1 VHVTASARYPID
13 AQLVAGLV
21 VSLRSGFF
29 TIIPPSLDSR
39 RSTS

>member
-13 AQLVAGLV
+13 AQLVAASA
-21 VSLRSGFF
+21 VSVRSGVF